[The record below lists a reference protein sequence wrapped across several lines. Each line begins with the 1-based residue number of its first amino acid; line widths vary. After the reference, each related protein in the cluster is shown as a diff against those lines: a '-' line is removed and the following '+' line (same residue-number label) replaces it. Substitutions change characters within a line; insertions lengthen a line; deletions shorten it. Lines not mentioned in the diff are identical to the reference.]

1 MFRTKNTSFNKN
13 HADDNGLNLKKHIGD
28 NGLNLKTIRMGL
40 GALRLKWLKNGLKK
54 YLKNRFLCLVD
65 VLRDYE

>member
-13 HADDNGLNLKKHIGD
+13 HAGD
-28 NGLNLKTIRMGL
+28 NGLNLKNIRMGL

-65 VLRDYE
+65 EGSTNRRGGWC